1 MHRFHR
7 LLSDLMFRI
16 NKYLIASLS
25 ATLLFS
31 PLVAVTTG
39 GSAASIENRAITAFP
54 GSSDG
59 WDFFKKLGPY
69 ISDRIPLRSKAIRV
83 DAWVDQN
90 VFGEDP
96 TFGSSASPRV
106 ILGENGFLFLADAI
120 DNACSPNL
128 SPTESPQHFK
138 ALSTLLAES
147 GRKVAMVVAP
157 DKSSVQAE
165 LLPDDLLN
173 RKCFDE
179 YTNTLWNSLDSAD
192 IPGFINLRT
201 PLVSAAKSTRRAL
214 YLRKDSHWDSAGS
227 LTAARL
233 LINHFDKELWSE
245 AVIAKETTVQ
255 YQGDLTGLRG
265 LPETDDAP
273 LISLSIPNV
282 KVLST
287 ENIKDLDF
295 VDNKRVKRGGS
306 EKLIQGK
313 TLFLLDSYGLAALPQ
328 IAPFFADLTT
338 VRLTDFEKT
347 KFSRLLNEADNVII
361 MSVER
366 SFGYRMLA
374 EVGSTD
380 FLTYLSGNL
389 TRR

>member
-1 MHRFHR
+1 
-7 LLSDLMFRI
+7 MFRI
-16 NKYLIASLS
+16 SKYLIASISVALHFLPFVAIGTNGS
-25 ATLLFS
+25 ATS
-31 PLVAVTTG
+31 V
-39 GSAASIENRAITAFP
+39 ENRTIASMP
-54 GSSDG
+54 SWSDG
-59 WDFFKKLGPY
+59 WEFFKNLGPF
-69 ISDRIPLRSKAIRV
+69 IGDRLPLRSKAIRI
-83 DAWVDQN
+83 DAWVDQK

-106 ILGENGFLFLADAI
+106 ILGKNGFLFLADAI
-120 DNACSPNL
+120 DNACSPNM

-138 ALSTLLAES
+138 ALSTLLAKS

-179 YTNTLWNSLDSAD
+179 YTNTLWNSLDSAG

-201 PLVSAAKSTRRAL
+201 PLVSAANSTRRAL

-233 LINHFDKELWSE
+233 LIEHFDKELWSE
-245 AVIAKETTVQ
+245 ATIEKETTIQ

-265 LPETDDAP
+265 MPETDDAP
-273 LISLSIPNV
+273 LINLSLPNV
-282 KVLST
+282 KVLSE
-287 ENIKDLDF
+287 ENVKELDF
-295 VDNKRVKRGGS
+295 VDNKRVTRGGS
-306 EKLIQGK
+306 NKLIQGR

-338 VRLTDFEKT
+338 VRLTDFDKT
-347 KFSRLLNEADNVII
+347 KFSQLFNEADNVII

-380 FLTYLSGNL
+380 FLAYLSENL
-389 TRR
+389 TRK